1 MKVEAA
7 EAVDEVVEVEV
18 VGVVE
23 VEADIEIDRQTHR
36 CQIVERD

>member
-7 EAVDEVVEVEV
+7 EAVDEVVGDEV
-18 VGVVE
+18 VGAVE
-23 VEADIEIDRQTHR
+23 VEADIVIDRQTHR

>member
-23 VEADIEIDRQTHR
+23 VGADIEIDRQTHR